1 MVGSICKAQ
10 SSSVI
15 SVHAWSPLIQVPET
29 IKQKVLQLT
38 CKQAR
43 YGWLHKDI
51 SIWFLA
57 IAMELIIKT
66 YTDKL

>member
-15 SVHAWSPLIQVPET
+15 SVDCGALQMPET
-29 IKQKVLQLT
+29 IKQKVLQLA

-57 IAMELIIKT
+57 SYGANYKNT
-66 YTDKL
+66 Y

>member
-10 SSSVI
+10 SSSII
-15 SVHAWSPLIQVPET
+15 SMRGALQMPET
-29 IKQKVLQLT
+29 IKQKALQLA

-57 IAMELIIKT
+57 SYGANYKNI
-66 YTDKL
+66 Y